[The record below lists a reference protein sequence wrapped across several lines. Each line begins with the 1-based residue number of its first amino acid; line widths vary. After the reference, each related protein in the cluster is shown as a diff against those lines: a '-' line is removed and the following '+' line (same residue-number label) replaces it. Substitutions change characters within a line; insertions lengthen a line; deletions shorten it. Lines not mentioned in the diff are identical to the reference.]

1 MPKYLA
7 ELYVPLAGSDGVR
20 DAAARARSVADEMTR
35 NGTAVRFLRSI
46 FVPSDETCFLLYEAS
61 SPGAVTEAT
70 RRAGMELARI
80 SEAVDGGPAE

>member
-20 DAAARARSVADEMTR
+20 DAAVRARSVADEMTR

-46 FVPSDETCFLLYEAS
+46 FVPGDETCFLLYEAS
-61 SPGAVTEAT
+61 SPGGVAEAT